1 MERDR
6 RLFRL
11 EKWKDRWNRE
21 KKEEWNLFPWIHST
35 CGYWLEIEFKVI
47 RERYKKG
54 IRKPKI
60 EFSSINNIF

>member
-11 EKWKDRWNRE
+11 EKWKDRWNRG

-47 RERYKKG
+47 REMERYKKTKNR
-54 IRKPKI
+54 IL
-60 EFSSINNIF
+60 FY

>member
-6 RLFRL
+6 KLFRL
-11 EKWKDRWNRE
+11 EKWKDRWNKG

-47 RERYKKG
+47 REMERR
-54 IRKPKI
+54 I
-60 EFSSINNIF
+60 

>member
-11 EKWKDRWNRE
+11 EKWKDRWNRG

-47 RERYKKG
+47 REMERR
-54 IRKPKI
+54 I
-60 EFSSINNIF
+60 